1 MLIRPLTVVV
11 PLALSLGLVACDT
24 RDYEAEITDLQT
36 QLEQA
41 QTELEAQRTEN
52 QTLTGEMDEL
62 RAQSEQTPDAAVAA
76 GGEVPEEVRAQLETA
91 MEKASL
97 TAERLA
103 ALERDPDAPAE
114 ARTAAMAVLQTDVQ
128 DIVVAIESAAS
139 ELGMELEAAA
149 APAAGAAEEPAG
161 AATGGGQEP
170 GQAQPAAPE
179 QPADEPQQQ
188 QQQ

>member
-1 MLIRPLTVVV
+1 MLIRPLSLAL
-11 PLALSLGLVACDT
+11 PLALSLGLVACDS

-52 QTLTGEMDEL
+52 QTLTGEMEEL
-62 RAQSEQTPDAAVAA
+62 RVQSEQAPETATAE
-76 GGEVPEEVRAQLETA
+76 GGEVPEEVRAQLATA

-114 ARTAAMAVLQTDVQ
+114 ARTEAVAVLRTDVE

-139 ELGMELEAAA
+139 ELGMEIETAP
-149 APAAGAAEEPAG
+149 APAAGPAEED
-161 AATGGGQEP
+161 ATGGGQA
-170 GQAQPAAPE
+170 GQAQPAPE

-188 QQQ
+188 Q

>member
-1 MLIRPLTVVV
+1 MLIRPLSLAV
-11 PLALSLGLVACDT
+11 PLALSLGLVACDS
-24 RDYEAEITDLQT
+24 RDYDAEITDLQT

-62 RAQSEQTPDAAVAA
+62 RTQAEQAPGTATAE
-76 GGEVPEEVRAQLETA
+76 GGQVPEEVRAQLATA

-114 ARTAAMAVLQTDVQ
+114 ARTEAVAVLKTDVE

-139 ELGMELEAAA
+139 ELGMELEAAP
-149 APAAGAAEEPAG
+149 APAAGPAEEE
-161 AATGGGQEP
+161 ATGGGEEA
-170 GQAQPAAPE
+170 GQAQPAPE
-179 QPADEPQQQ
+179 QPADQPQQQ
-188 QQQ
+188 Q

>member
-1 MLIRPLTVVV
+1 MLIRPLSLAV
-11 PLALSLGLVACDT
+11 PLALSLGLVACDS
-24 RDYEAEITDLQT
+24 RDYDAEITDLQT

-62 RAQSEQTPDAAVAA
+62 RTQSEQAPAAATA
-76 GGEVPEEVRAQLETA
+76 EGGQVPEEVRAQLATA

-114 ARTAAMAVLQTDVQ
+114 ARTEAVAVLKTDVE

-139 ELGMELEAAA
+139 ELGMELEVAP
-149 APAAGAAEEPAG
+149 APAAGPAEEEAI
-161 AATGGGQEP
+161 GGGEEA
-170 GQAQPAAPE
+170 GQAQPAPE
-179 QPADEPQQQ
+179 QPADQPQQQ
-188 QQQ
+188 Q